1 MDLASVYTVAALES
15 RFEKVRWIGSGGEGV
30 VYEVNDRSSG
40 NRKALKISSNNW
52 KISLHNRQVA
62 EIVLLILKRGLSPHL
77 TQIHELL
84 AVNCRAF
91 ARLAANSEGSFFD
104 AQGES
109 YTICSRR
116 AYLME
121 ILNGDLEALYRPPRI
136 LAQEIEI
143 AIEVQIVS
151 IRIILG
157 QQNVK
162 DDEAGKW
169 RNILYKRL
177 GPEDLFQEKPL
188 IDFDFWKYTFGKYQ
202 FYLPR
207 HEYLIKLADY
217 DGWMISDKPLLID
230 PKKILKNH
238 LAQDY
243 ITLKQCADLF
253 KQPEDANAKILE
265 IYNSNSKLFACKR
278 QI

>member
-1 MDLASVYTVAALES
+1 MDLASGYTVAALES

-40 NRKALKISSNNW
+40 NRRALKISSNNYTL
-52 KISLHNRQVA
+52 SEHNRRVA
-62 EIVLLILKRGLSPHL
+62 EIVLLILKRELSPHL

-84 AVNCRAF
+84 TVNCRAF
-91 ARLAANSEGSFFD
+91 ARLAGNSEGSFFD
-104 AQGES
+104 AEGKND
-109 YTICSRR
+109 TIFPRR

-121 ILNGDLEALYRPPRI
+121 ILNGDLEALYRSPRI
-136 LAQEIEI
+136 LAQEIRI

-157 QQNVK
+157 QQNVR

-169 RNILYKRL
+169 RNILYKHV

-217 DGWMISDKPLLID
+217 DGWMIGDNPPLID
-230 PKKILKNH
+230 PKIILKNH
-238 LAQDY
+238 LAQDGV
-243 ITLKQCADLF
+243 TLKQCATLF
-253 KQPEDANAKILE
+253 KQPENTNAKILE
-265 IYNSNSKLFACKR
+265 IYNSNSKLVA
-278 QI
+278 